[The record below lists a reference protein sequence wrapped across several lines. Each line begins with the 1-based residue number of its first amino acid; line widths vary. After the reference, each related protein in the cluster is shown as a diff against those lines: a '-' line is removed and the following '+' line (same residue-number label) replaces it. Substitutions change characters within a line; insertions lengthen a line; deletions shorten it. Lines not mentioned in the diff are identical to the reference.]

1 MKISCSYYSCLR
13 PGESLPLLLTKG
25 GQIAEAFNCRESC
38 LLKTFQKN
46 LVEKILLL
54 ASKQVPGMSGA
65 VSPVLC
71 LHFVIYL
78 SHWPYETGRV
88 TSLSEMKKPRL
99 GEFQEFTRSHM
110 ASKQRSQDS
119 NLGI

>member
-13 PGESLPLLLTKG
+13 PGESLPLLLTKE
-25 GQIAEAFNCRESC
+25 GQISYAFNCREGC

-54 ASKQVPGMSGA
+54 ANKQVPGA
-65 VSPVLC
+65 VCSVLC

-88 TSLSEMKKPRL
+88 TSLSEMRKPRL
-99 GEFQEFTRSHM
+99 GEFQEFTQSHT
-110 ASKQRSQDS
+110 ASKQRSQV
-119 NLGI
+119 

>member
-54 ASKQVPGMSGA
+54 ASKQVPGA

-78 SHWPYETGRV
+78 SHCPYETGGV
-88 TSLSEMKKPRL
+88 TSLSEMKEPRL
-99 GEFQEFTRSHM
+99 GEFQEFTQSHM